1 MLVHVHQYRHDD
13 AKETVRSG
21 GDVDPDH
28 DTEEYFDADDL
39 AADEGWER
47 TTYDGQ
53 TILRRAVS
61 YDDVAAIS
69 VPQRDLEET
78 SDDLPG
84 EDLQLRRGGGIE
96 TLERT
101 RIVEVIDEDP

>member
-1 MLVHVHQYRHDD
+1 MLVYVHQYRRDD
-13 AKETVRSG
+13 AGETVRSG
-21 GDVDPDH
+21 GDVDPDL
-28 DTEEYFDADDL
+28 DGEEYFNAGDL
-39 AADEGWER
+39 DADEGWER
-47 TTYDGQ
+47 ITYDGQ

-61 YDDVAAIS
+61 YDDVTAIS

-78 SDDLPG
+78 AADLPG
-84 EDLQLRRGGGIE
+84 EDLQLRRGGGTE